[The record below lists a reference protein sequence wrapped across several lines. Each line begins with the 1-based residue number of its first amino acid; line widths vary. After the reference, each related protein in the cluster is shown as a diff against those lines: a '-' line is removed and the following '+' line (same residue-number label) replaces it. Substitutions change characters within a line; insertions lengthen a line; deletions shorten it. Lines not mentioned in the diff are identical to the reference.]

1 MELEISVRPIFLSVI
16 IESIYAWVIDLI
28 LVDLQHS
35 SYYIRRAYPSKGPF
49 DCEETL
55 LVSPQS
61 RST

>member
-35 SYYIRRAYPSKGPF
+35 SYYIRRAYPSKCPF
-49 DCEETL
+49 DCEETY
-55 LVSPQS
+55 
-61 RST
+61 